1 MFKMEHIKTI
11 INTSYRVFKVKS
23 PSILFY
29 FQENHLEHKFL
40 SARQKCLPMENLH
53 GVAREA

>member
-1 MFKMEHIKTI
+1 MFNMEYIKTI

-23 PSILFY
+23 TSILFY
-29 FQENHLEHKFL
+29 FQEHHLEHKFL

-53 GVAREA
+53 AVAREA